1 MAQVDAGMEKHVR
14 QHKMKTIIKV
24 RAPVRID
31 FAGGTTDIY
40 LFTHKY
46 GGAVL
51 NAAINRYVVGKI
63 IKTDKFVHLEYTG
76 NTPTSSG
83 LGTSGVMNLVWLA
96 LISQMKLNKKGG
108 IKAKSRAEL
117 AEAVYDLEQA
127 IGIVG
132 GKQDQYAGAFGGI
145 NYLEFKGDKVKVE
158 PLRFNA
164 NFVKELEDNLVLV
177 YTGAPHL
184 ATSSNARSVEN
195 MKKGKNI
202 KYLIRIRDI
211 AKEMRNSLL
220 KKDLVKFSFLMNE
233 ETKNRKQLHQNMLPL
248 KIKSIINK
256 GFANGASAAKI
267 CGSGSGGS
275 ILFFGDKNRLKRNFG
290 KSVIDFRFDF
300 EGLKWV

>member
-1 MAQVDAGMEKHVR
+1 
-14 QHKMKTIIKV
+14 MKTIKRV

-40 LFTHKY
+40 PFTHKY

-63 IKTDKFVHLEYTG
+63 VKTGKYVHLEYRG

-96 LISQMKLNKKGG
+96 LISQIKMKKKGG
-108 IKAKSRAEL
+108 LKARTRAEL
-117 AEAVYDLEQA
+117 AERVYDLEQA
-127 IGIVG
+127 MGIVG

-145 NYLEFKGDKVKVE
+145 NFLEFKKNKVKAN
-158 PLRFNA
+158 PLKLKKGFI
-164 NFVKELEDNLVLV
+164 KEFEDSLVLV

-184 ATSSNARSVEN
+184 ATSSNAKSIEN
-195 MKKGKNI
+195 LKKGKNVKHLI
-202 KYLIRIRDI
+202 KIRNI
-211 AKEMRNSLL
+211 AREMRNALL
-220 KKDLVKFSFLMNE
+220 KRDLERFGGLMNE
-233 ETKNRKQLHQNMLPL
+233 ETKERKKLHSDMLPKQIQGFL
-248 KIKSIINK
+248 KQ
-256 GFANGASAAKI
+256 GFSHGATGAKL

-275 ILFFGDKNRLKRNFG
+275 ILFFGDKKRLRKVFRR
-290 KSVIDFRFDF
+290 KVIDFKFDF